1 MSERRADRRGTPR
14 GRDGHVARVAA
25 AALVA
30 VLVLGVCAGVA
41 VAVSASFSA
50 APPTSGNG
58 GGREVV
64 SDKAQPEEPEAPAAD
79 DNSGDQQLPSDDERA
94 ADLALDPNRQT
105 DWLDHSNGE
114 KILYLTFDDGPSA
127 NTEKVLDILDKY
139 GAKATFFVTGHEP
152 EYRPMIAEAYR
163 RGNTIG
169 MHSYTHDY
177 ATIYQSEDAFF
188 GDLSQVADVVKEQI
202 GYVPYLTRFPG
213 GVSNTVSESYCPGI
227 MTALASDLQAKGYQ
241 YYDWNVSSSDASG
254 NHVPVDTI
262 VQSSCAYGSF
272 TNVSCSATTPPQRPP
287 LWRPC
292 RRSSSTTSPR
302 ASSARPSTARPSWY
316 TITLITSEPKTC
328 GMPLSRSVNPNR
340 YLNWVCGR
348 GAKRK
353 AAGETRSLP
362 AALL

>member
-50 APPTSGNG
+50 APPASGNG
-58 GGREVV
+58 GDREVV
-64 SDKAQPEEPEAPAAD
+64 SDKAQPEEPEASAAND
-79 DNSGDQQLPSDDERA
+79 DSGEQQLPSDDERA

-114 KILYLTFDDGPSA
+114 KTLYLTFDDGPSA

-188 GDLSQVADVVKEQI
+188 DDLSQVADVVKEQI

-272 TNVSCSATTPPQRPP
+272 TNVILLCHDS
-287 LWRPC
+287 
-292 RRSSSTTSPR
+292 
-302 ASSARPSTARPSWY
+302 
-316 TITLITSEPKTC
+316 
-328 GMPLSRSVNPNR
+328 
-340 YLNWVCGR
+340 
-348 GAKRK
+348 GAKTTTVEALPQIIEYYQSQGFVCK
-353 AAGETRSLP
+353 AIDRSTVVVHHHINN
-362 AALL
+362 

>member
-1 MSERRADRRGTPR
+1 M
-14 GRDGHVARVAA
+14 ARVAA

-50 APPTSGNG
+50 APSASGNG
-58 GGREVV
+58 DGREVV

-79 DNSGDQQLPSDDERA
+79 DSSGDQQLPSDDDRA

-114 KILYLTFDDGPSA
+114 KTLYLTFDDGPSA

-188 GDLSQVADVVKEQI
+188 ADLSQVADVVKEQI

-272 TNVSCSATTPPQRPP
+272 TNVILLCHDS
-287 LWRPC
+287 
-292 RRSSSTTSPR
+292 
-302 ASSARPSTARPSWY
+302 
-316 TITLITSEPKTC
+316 
-328 GMPLSRSVNPNR
+328 
-340 YLNWVCGR
+340 
-348 GAKRK
+348 GAKTTTVEALPQIIEYYQSQGFVCK
-353 AAGETRSLP
+353 AIDRSTVVVHHHINN
-362 AALL
+362 

>member
-105 DWLDHSNGE
+105 DWLDNSNGE

-272 TNVSCSATTPPQRPP
+272 TNVILLCHDSAAKTTTVEALPQIIEYYQSQGFV
-287 LWRPC
+287 C
-292 RRSSSTTSPR
+292 KAIDRSTVVVHHH
-302 ASSARPSTARPSWY
+302 
-316 TITLITSEPKTC
+316 I
-328 GMPLSRSVNPNR
+328 NN
-340 YLNWVCGR
+340 
-348 GAKRK
+348 
-353 AAGETRSLP
+353 
-362 AALL
+362 

>member
-41 VAVSASFSA
+41 VAVSASVSA
-50 APPTSGNG
+50 APPASGSG

-64 SDKAQPEEPEAPAAD
+64 SDEAQPEEPEAPAAD

-114 KILYLTFDDGPSA
+114 KTLYLTFDDGPSA

-202 GYVPYLTRFPG
+202 GYVRTSRAFPVASPTR
-213 GVSNTVSESYCPGI
+213 CPSP
-227 MTALASDLQAKGYQ
+227 TA
-241 YYDWNVSSSDASG
+241 
-254 NHVPVDTI
+254 
-262 VQSSCAYGSF
+262 
-272 TNVSCSATTPPQRPP
+272 
-287 LWRPC
+287 
-292 RRSSSTTSPR
+292 R
-302 ASSARPSTARPSWY
+302 AS
-316 TITLITSEPKTC
+316 
-328 GMPLSRSVNPNR
+328 
-340 YLNWVCGR
+340 
-348 GAKRK
+348 
-353 AAGETRSLP
+353 
-362 AALL
+362 

>member
-25 AALVA
+25 ATLVA

-139 GAKATFFVTGHEP
+139 GAKATFFVTGHDP

-241 YYDWNVSSSDASG
+241 YYDWNASCGDGAVHTADEIAGYACDPSYLQYENIIMLMHDANGKESTVEALPRIIEYYQG
-254 NHVPVDTI
+254 QGYEFAAISRDSI
-262 VQSSCAYGSF
+262 V
-272 TNVSCSATTPPQRPP
+272 VHHR
-287 LWRPC
+287 
-292 RRSSSTTSPR
+292 
-302 ASSARPSTARPSWY
+302 
-316 TITLITSEPKTC
+316 
-328 GMPLSRSVNPNR
+328 
-340 YLNWVCGR
+340 
-348 GAKRK
+348 
-353 AAGETRSLP
+353 
-362 AALL
+362 